1 MTVPPSPQLRL
12 TRNDMPNQAGQFPR
26 MMCPRCH
33 GLMHQGDAYEDTKCY
48 SCGHRPAPSPLA
60 YTGNREIEP
69 GGQPTTRP
77 ARSAKA
83 GVRRAEYVRLKKALL
98 AMSKRGISGREAA
111 RELGISARTA
121 HRWLAK
127 P

>member
-12 TRNDMPNQAGQFPR
+12 TRNDMPNQAGQFPPVE
-26 MMCPRCH
+26 CPRCH

-77 ARSAKA
+77 ARLAK
-83 GVRRAEYVRLKKALL
+83 AEYVRLKKALL